1 MGAWSTRIF
10 DNDIAMDILTEY
22 KAMLGYKVS
31 PEIAYAKIKDYFE
44 KDFIGEDDEDDYW
57 LALAYFQWKNGI
69 LIDEVKKNALRCLE
83 DEKYLERWADSGAKV
98 LEKRKQTLAEF
109 KYNLENV
116 VNPTKKS
123 FPKPPA
129 YLREKTP
136 FKVGDIISYQLK
148 SCLYGEVP
156 EPYNIA
162 AENSKKLRDKY
173 FILKV
178 VDIKKLAVSQLCP
191 ELDYSSSAVIMVYDW
206 IGDNKP
212 VLQIL
217 SSLKFR
223 KLCNGITWR
232 SIDFDTM
239 QKLDNPY
246 FEREFRPAFCL
257 YITDFFN
264 NEYNCEI
271 SVIGN
276 DPSTDI
282 NKIDLWLEYPRCI
295 EGKSSFDITLVDS
308 FTEYDYPEVWK

>member
-98 LEKRKQTLAEF
+98 LEKRKQTLTEF

-116 VNPTKKS
+116 VNPQKKS
-123 FPKPPA
+123 FPKCPA
-129 YLREKTP
+129 YLRSKTQ
-136 FKVGDIISYQLK
+136 FKIGDIILYQLK
-148 SCLYGEVP
+148 KPLVGGGY
-156 EPYNIA
+156 EPFDKA
-162 AENSKKLRDKY
+162 KEFSKKLCGKY
-173 FILKV
+173 FLLKV
-178 VDIKKLAVSQLCP
+178 VDIKKRAVSQLCP
-191 ELDYSSSAVIMVYDW
+191 ELDYTSSAVIMVYDW
-206 IGDNKP
+206 IGDDKADMH
-212 VLQIL
+212 II
-217 SSLKFR
+217 SSLNFK
-223 KLCNGITWR
+223 KLCSKITWR

-239 QKLDNPY
+239 KKLDKPY
-246 FEREFRPAFCL
+246 YEKELRPTFYL
-257 YITDFFN
+257 NDIDIFDIGKS
-264 NEYNCEI
+264 CEI

-295 EGKSSFDITLVDS
+295 EGKSSFDITLVES

>member
-22 KAMLGYKVS
+22 RTMLGYKVS

-44 KDFIGEDDEDDYW
+44 KDFIGCDDEDDYW
-57 LALAYFQWKNGI
+57 LALAYFQWKNGL
-69 LIDEVKKNALRCLE
+69 LIDEVKENALKCLK

-148 SCLYGEVP
+148 KSLIGGGY
-156 EPYNIA
+156 EPFDKA
-162 AENSKKLRDKY
+162 KEFSKKLLGKY

-178 VDIKKLAVSQLCP
+178 IDVKILPVSDLMP
-191 ELDYSSSAVIMVYDW
+191 DLDYSSSAVFMIYDW
-206 IGDNKP
+206 IGDTKP
-212 VLQIL
+212 DMNIL
-217 SSLKFR
+217 SNLKFKKICDR
-223 KLCNGITWR
+223 IEWR
-232 SIDFDTM
+232 TIDLDTM
-239 QKLDNPY
+239 TKLEKPH
-246 FEREFRPAFCL
+246 FEKRICPAYYLGNYKDLC
-257 YITDFFN
+257 IGDK
-264 NEYNCEI
+264 CEI
-271 SVIGN
+271 DIIGT
-276 DPSTDI
+276 DLSTDKE
-282 NKIDLWLEYPRCI
+282 KIDLWLEHPSFVALQSC
-295 EGKSSFDITLVDS
+295 FDITLVET
-308 FTEYDYPEVWK
+308 FTEYDYPEVWD